1 MEARLFVQG
10 LGTMADKSA
19 VAADE
24 NWHLAK
30 GWRFAGEACGM
41 RGDQGRRDMAL
52 FVSDAPANAAGV
64 FTTNLVHAAPVKVSR
79 TAITEQGGKNF
90 RGVVICSGNANAC
103 TGAQGMADAAL
114 MRDLAADA
122 AGTPRG
128 SFLVASTGV
137 IGRKLPMDRVRSGI
151 GAAGKALGP
160 AAGHLA
166 HAAEAIMTTDTRIKV
181 STRRIEHPRGAITL
195 TGVAKGAAMIGPN
208 MATMLACVFT
218 DAPATP
224 EQLRPALTS
233 AVDRSFHC
241 VSVEGH
247 TSTNDTV
254 FVLANGLAWPAD
266 AGQLDAPTLGQ
277 FNHALEEVCQDLAR
291 AIAEDAEGAGHLVVL
306 RVEGTADEHAA
317 RAIAHRVAESALVK
331 TAVHGADPNW
341 GRIVSAAGYAGVK
354 FREEDVCLE
363 VDGIPLFRQGEPVDF
378 DAKSVS
384 AHMRNNRRLT
394 FTLTVGEGPGH
405 CTFYTCDMTEEYIRL
420 NADYTT

>member
-1 MEARLFVQG
+1 MEARLFLAG
-10 LGTMADKSA
+10 WMTMADKSA
-19 VAADE
+19 VAADD
-24 NWHLAK
+24 NWQLAR
-30 GWRFAGEACGM
+30 GWRFSGEACGM

-52 FVSDAPANAAGV
+52 FVSDAPATAAGV

-79 TAITEQGGKNF
+79 AAIAGHGGKNF

-103 TGAQGMADAAL
+103 TGAQGMTDAAEML
-114 MRDLAADA
+114 DLASA
-122 AGTPRG
+122 AAAAPKG

-137 IGRKLPMDRVRSGI
+137 IGRKLPMDRVRAGI
-151 GAAGKALGP
+151 SAAGQTLGP
-160 AAGHLA
+160 APADLA
-166 HAAEAIMTTDTRIKV
+166 RAAEAILTTDTRIKV
-181 STRRIEHPRGAITL
+181 STRRIDHPKGAVTL

-208 MATMLACVFT
+208 MATMLACIFT
-218 DAPATP
+218 DAPATH
-224 EQLRPALTS
+224 EQLLPALKS

-254 FVLANGLAWPAD
+254 FVLANGLAWPAN
-266 AGQLDAPTLGQ
+266 GGHLDAPTLQ
-277 FNHALEEVCQDLAR
+277 RFNHALEEVCRDLAR

-306 RVEGTADEHAA
+306 EVKGTTDEQAA

-363 VDGIPLFRQGEPVDF
+363 VDGIPLFRHGEPVDF
-378 DAKSVS
+378 NAKAVS

-405 CTFYTCDMTEEYIRL
+405 CTFFTCDMTEEYIRL

>member
-1 MEARLFVQG
+1 
-10 LGTMADKSA
+10 MADKSA
-19 VAADE
+19 VAADDK
-24 NWHLAK
+24 WQLAK
-30 GWRFAGEACGM
+30 GWRFSGEACGM

-79 TAITEQGGKNF
+79 AAIAEQGGRGF

-103 TGAQGMADAAL
+103 TGAQGMADAAA
-114 MRDLAADA
+114 MRDLASQA
-122 AGTPRG
+122 AGTPQG

-137 IGRKLPMDRVRSGI
+137 IGRKLPMERVRSGI
-151 GAAGKALGP
+151 QAAGKTLAPSPDG
-160 AAGHLA
+160 LA

-181 STRRIEHPRGAITL
+181 STRRIDHPKGAITL

-218 DAPATP
+218 DAPATH
-224 EQLRPALTS
+224 EQLRPALKS

-254 FVLANGLAWPAD
+254 FVLANGLAWRPD
-266 AGQLDAPTLGQ
+266 AGHLDASALQ
-277 FNHALEEVCQDLAR
+277 AFNQALEEVCRDLAR

-306 RVEGTADEHAA
+306 EVKGAADEHSA
-317 RAIAHRVAESALVK
+317 RTVAHRVAESALVK

-354 FREEDVCLE
+354 FHEEDVSLE
-363 VDGIPLFRQGEPVDF
+363 VDGIPLFRNGEPVDF
-378 DAKSVS
+378 DAKAVS

-394 FTLTVGEGPGH
+394 FSLTLGSGPGH

>member
-1 MEARLFVQG
+1 MTE
-10 LGTMADKSA
+10 K
-19 VAADE
+19 AAAANDPTTW
-24 NWHLAK
+24 NLAK
-30 GWRFAGEACGM
+30 GWRYAGEACGM

-52 FVSDAPANAAGV
+52 FVSDFPCTAAGV

-79 TAITEQGGKNF
+79 EALRQHLGAGF

-103 TGAQGMADAAL
+103 TGSQGMADAEE
-114 MRDLAADA
+114 MRELAAKVVGA
-122 AGTPRG
+122 PSG

-137 IGRKLPMDRVRSGI
+137 IGRKLPMERVRAGI
-151 GAAGKALGP
+151 QAAGKALQGST
-160 AAGHLA
+160 AGLA

-181 STRRIEHPRGAITL
+181 STRTIPHPNGAITL

-208 MATMLACVFT
+208 MATMLSCVFT

-224 EQLRPALTS
+224 DQLRPALVT

-254 FVLANGLAWPAD
+254 FVLANGQAWESG
-266 AGQLDAPTLGQ
+266 AGTLDAAGMQAFTQ
-277 FNHALEEVCQDLAR
+277 ALEEVCQDLSR

-306 RVEGTADEHAA
+306 EVRGAVNEQGA
-317 RAIAHRVAESALVK
+317 RQVASRVAESALVK

-341 GRIVSAAGYAGVK
+341 GRIVSAAGYAGVP
-354 FREEDVCLE
+354 FREEDVSLE
-363 VDGIPLFRQGEPVDF
+363 VDGISLFKKGEPVDF
-378 DAKSVS
+378 DAKAVS
-384 AHMRNNRRLT
+384 AHMRQNRRLT
-394 FTLTVGEGPGH
+394 FTLTLGDGPGH
-405 CTFYTCDMTEEYIRL
+405 CTFYTCDLTEEYIRL